1 MSVTVLFLVVFE
13 AETTIPE
20 FMTIEKFLIYQCILL
35 VVDLLFF
42 LFRSGKSSQASIY
55 DQYESMHDRYS
66 RMSRMDVCNS
76 VVSVV
81 LYFTQIAW
89 LVYGNYIYFNLP
101 LDMPALY
108 DYDEDIS

>member
-1 MSVTVLFLVVFE
+1 MQDADRDAVLSSGKLCKYFFTQMSVTVLFLVVFE

-20 FMTIEKFLIYQCILL
+20 FLTIEKFLIYQCILL

-55 DQYESMHDRYS
+55 DQYESMHDRYT

-76 VVSVV
+76 VISVV
-81 LYFTQIAW
+81 LYF
-89 LVYGNYIYFNLP
+89 F
-101 LDMPALY
+101 
-108 DYDEDIS
+108 